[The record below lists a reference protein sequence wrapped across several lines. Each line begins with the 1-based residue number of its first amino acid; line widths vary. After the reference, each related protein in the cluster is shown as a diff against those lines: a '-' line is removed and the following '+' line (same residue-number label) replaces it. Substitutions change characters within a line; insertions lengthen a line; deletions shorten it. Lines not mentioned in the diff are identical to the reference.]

1 MWVEFN
7 LRCNNGVWVIFIIK
21 LQWFSVFQCEETD
34 LIYLA
39 WGLQTHKTNLTSAV
53 YRLQPQRRRHLRI
66 NKRSVIRLNYFK
78 CQIITQ
84 PIVHVSRN
92 ILELLYWVATQRD
105 GSERVS
111 WRDTADALLLLFQI
125 QFTQHGLQASY
136 GMSGCFKCYF
146 VRTGRCN
153 RLLLWITKKKK
164 KKKIASRRV
173 TPYTFQESELTR
185 VQGQGWT
192 CQVDGFCFFFCFVFD
207 GADNP
212 NDNGWL
218 CLRAEYSDSC
228 PYFRKR
234 HSQSDFHIS
243 PLNVLSL
250 CLKEK
255 YYAHFQVHAFIL
267 GHY

>member
-1 MWVEFN
+1 MPCCYSSRYNSHSMAFR
-7 LRCNNGVWVIFIIK
+7 LHTVWVAALSATLFALVGAI
-21 LQWFSVFQCEETD
+21 VYC
-34 LIYLA
+34 Y
-39 WGLQTHKTNLTSAV
+39 GL
-53 YRLQPQRRRHLRI
+53 P
-66 NKRSVIRLNYFK
+66 
-78 CQIITQ
+78 
-84 PIVHVSRN
+84 
-92 ILELLYWVATQRD
+92 
-105 GSERVS
+105 
-111 WRDTADALLLLFQI
+111 
-125 QFTQHGLQASY
+125 
-136 GMSGCFKCYF
+136 
-146 VRTGRCN
+146 
-153 RLLLWITKKKK
+153 KKKK
-164 KKKIASRRV
+164 KKKNASRRV